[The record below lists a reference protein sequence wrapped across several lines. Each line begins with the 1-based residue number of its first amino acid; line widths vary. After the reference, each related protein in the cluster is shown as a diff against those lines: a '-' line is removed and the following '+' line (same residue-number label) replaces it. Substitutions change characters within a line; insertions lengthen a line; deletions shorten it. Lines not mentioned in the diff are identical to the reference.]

1 VAVYYFDGGRG
12 TLCSCMHNV
21 QTPLVGSHH
30 DLSYYYAILLNALS
44 QYLYVKVLNA
54 GKSLLFAL
62 KRLPM
67 DSAGGLCI
75 GSDVI
80 HSTSGAMQGAAADC
94 FDMVIKVDM
103 EAGSVAFEHGI
114 QVPVARTD

>member
-1 VAVYYFDGGRG
+1 
-12 TLCSCMHNV
+12 
-21 QTPLVGSHH
+21 
-30 DLSYYYAILLNALS
+30 
-44 QYLYVKVLNA
+44 VKVLNA
-54 GKSLLFAL
+54 GNNVGKSLFFVL

-114 QVPVARTD
+114 PHNSCASRTRTD